1 MNYEFKFVDAD
12 AELSVTYSFVAA
24 NAREVLTAVE
34 NFLLG
39 TGMTL
44 PGKLQFVED
53 SECTEVSTG
62 TGKMRGNSAN
72 PDAWDDDETYRFP
85 VNDAP

>member
-1 MNYEFKFVDAD
+1 MNYEFKFVDLA

-34 NFLLG
+34 NFLRG

-44 PGKLQFVED
+44 PGRLEFVED
-53 SECTEVSTG
+53 DRDMEVSTG
-62 TGKMRGNSAN
+62 RGRMSGADD
-72 PDAWDDDETYRFP
+72 PDADMDDDEMYDFP
-85 VNDAP
+85 VDDAP